1 MAIIEELYFKKL
13 MIGGGAAS
21 GMEEAE
27 AVVLRAELCGPEWG
41 LNGARAP

>member
-13 MIGGGAAS
+13 MIGGGASS
-21 GMEEAE
+21 GIEEVE
-27 AVVLRAELCGPEWG
+27 AVVLWAELCGPEWG